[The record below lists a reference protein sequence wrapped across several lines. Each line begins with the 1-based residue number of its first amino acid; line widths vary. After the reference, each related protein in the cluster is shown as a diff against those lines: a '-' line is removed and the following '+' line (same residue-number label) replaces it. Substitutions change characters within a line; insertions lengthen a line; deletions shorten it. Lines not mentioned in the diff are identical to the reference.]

1 MKIIAE
7 VEADSMAVVE
17 DNPSAV
23 GDTGNLKIKNVPI
36 VNFVILIHN

>member
-17 DNPSAV
+17 DNPLAV
-23 GDTGNLKIKNVPI
+23 GDTGNVDLLVVDK
-36 VNFVILIHN
+36 